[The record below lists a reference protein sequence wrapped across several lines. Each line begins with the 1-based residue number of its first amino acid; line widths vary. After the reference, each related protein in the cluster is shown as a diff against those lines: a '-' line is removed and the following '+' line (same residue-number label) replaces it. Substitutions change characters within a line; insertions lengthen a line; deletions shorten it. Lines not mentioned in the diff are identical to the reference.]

1 VDTSIISV
9 DVDVDVNTPLA
20 QIVQDCKRGVDV
32 GKTSP
37 RTFVLI
43 ISTYLGLLIEC
54 FRFLPFAG

>member
-1 VDTSIISV
+1 MDTSIIS
-9 DVDVDVNTPLA
+9 VDVNTPLA

-32 GKTSP
+32 EKTSP